1 MDGKISEQRVYCK
14 IRAQLGFPPT
24 EIHADFQKVYG
35 NGALKYA
42 TVCKWVRRFN
52 DGQESIENDPRVGRP
67 VSVLTEK
74 NIATVKTL
82 IEEDACYTVQEIEEL
97 SGIHS
102 SSFLKILRER
112 LGLRKICVPW
122 VPHLL
127 TDEQKQ
133 SRVRLASQVI
143 EKYDKSDPSRL
154 EETVTGDETWIYH
167 FQSDSKAK
175 NRVWV
180 SSEGDRP
187 VTARRCE
194 TSNRMLYVIFFDS
207 KGPVLQ
213 IPLPKG
219 SSVTGKFYRESV
231 LTQFVD
237 FYQKCR
243 PRTGVRCIKLLHD
256 NAPANKSTTIQE
268 YLKEPG
274 LNVLD
279 HPPYSPDLSPCDFG
293 LFPRLKEMLAGHRFE
308 SGCGIGSA
316 VYQCLQYIPKEDYRA
331 AFRKWVDQCKMCVE
345 ADGAYFEGL
354 R

>member
-24 EIHADFQKVYG
+24 EIHADLQKVYG

-52 DGQESIENDPRVGRP
+52 DGRESIENDPRVGRP

-74 NIATVKTL
+74 NVATVKTL
-82 IEEDACYTVQEIEEL
+82 IEEDARYTVHEIEEL

-102 SSFLKILRER
+102 SSVLKILRER
-112 LGLRKICVPW
+112 LGLRKICARW

-143 EKYDKSDPSRL
+143 EKYDKCDPRRL
-154 EETVTGDETWIYH
+154 EEIVTGDETWIYH
-167 FQSDSKAK
+167 FQPDSKAK
-175 NRVWV
+175 NKVWV

-187 VTARRCE
+187 VIARRCK
-194 TSNRMLYVIFFDS
+194 TSNRMLYAIFFDS

-213 IPLPKG
+213 IPVPKG

-231 LTQFVD
+231 LTQLVD
-237 FYQKCR
+237 FYQKRR
-243 PRTGVRCIKLLHD
+243 PRTGVRGIKLLHD
-256 NAPANKSTTIQE
+256 NAPAHKSATVQE
-268 YLKEPG
+268 YLKESG
-274 LNVLD
+274 LDVLD
-279 HPPYSPDLSPCDFG
+279 HPPYSPDLSPCDFW

-308 SGCGIGSA
+308 SRCGIGSA
-316 VYQCLQYIPKEDYRA
+316 VYQCLQHIPKEDYRA
-331 AFRKWVDQCKMCVE
+331 AFRKWVDRCKMCVE